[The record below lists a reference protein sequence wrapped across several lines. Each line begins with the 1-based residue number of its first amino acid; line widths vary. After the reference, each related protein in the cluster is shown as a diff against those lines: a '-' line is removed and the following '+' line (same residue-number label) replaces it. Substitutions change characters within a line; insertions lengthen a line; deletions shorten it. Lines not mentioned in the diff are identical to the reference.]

1 MHDLVDLHRAAI
13 AQAGVALA
21 EAIATAT
28 AEYSAAVAASEATL
42 QVAMERRIAEFKGP
56 PSAATATS
64 AEPPPPRPAIT
75 DIDGNIVAVS
85 EAEILP
91 GPDVQIGRAHV

>member
-28 AEYSAAVAASEATL
+28 AEYSAAVAASEAAL

-56 PSAATATS
+56 PSAATATTAT
-64 AEPPPPRPAIT
+64 AEPPRPAIT
-75 DIDGNIVAVS
+75 DVGGNVLAASDAGIVF
-85 EAEILP
+85 
-91 GPDVQIGRAHV
+91 GPDAGVEGAEG